1 MLDSI
6 YKLVQALVNK
16 EQLGYVRPLDFNL
29 YVNNGCNKLF
39 NKAFIDLKTNVRKMN
54 WHLDGKNLANYS
66 EFQKQMIEHFTEPDY
81 PLTVTDGYAV
91 PPTNMEFIMD
101 IYNGTTPIDKVD
113 WSDFL
118 LLKRN
123 NYVSP
128 TECTP
133 ICSKVGS
140 KIAIS
145 PTSITTATLSY
156 LRKPN
161 TAKWTF
167 EEVDGKPMYDPTKN
181 DFKEVDIPYSM
192 KDELVTLVF
201 EMACKEL
208 RETAQQQLLNQDQQ
222 QELQIQNNQ

>member
-16 EQLGYVRPLDFNL
+16 EQLGYIRPIDFNL

-39 NKAFIDLKTNVRKMN
+39 NKAFIDLKTNTRKMN
-54 WHLDGKNLANYS
+54 WHLDGRNLADYS
-66 EFQKQMIEHFTEPDY
+66 EFHKQMVEHFTEPDY
-81 PLTVTDGYAV
+81 TLAITNGYGT
-91 PPTNMEFIMD
+91 PPDDMVFILD

-113 WSDFL
+113 YSDFQL
-118 LLKRN
+118 MGRN
-123 NYVSP
+123 NYVAP

-140 KIAIS
+140 RIAVS
-145 PTSITTATLSY
+145 PTTITTSKLFY
-156 LRKPN
+156 IRKPK

-181 DFKEVDIPYSM
+181 DFQEVDIPYSL

-222 QELQIQNNQ
+222 QEYQQQNNQ